1 MNLAP
6 LLRESATPPS
16 GCPAVAVDASSNIYL
31 AGSTTSANFP
41 LTPQPTTDP
50 PPAAFQTALATAPD
64 VFVTKLNSA
73 GTAIVFS
80 TYLGGDG
87 ADTSAGVAVDSAF
100 NVVVAGTTS
109 VQQFPGQHF
118 GISGHSGQCGRARIR
133 EQAECDG
140 QRSALLDLSFRQWR
154 GNCSRSGCGLQKQDL
169 RHWHHHIY
177 RSAGCNSFVSRH
189 SGCDSG
195 RLAGYVTNFS

>member
-1 MNLAP
+1 MIDPVLTYSTY
-6 LLRESATPPS
+6 LGGSGDESCSVITGVATPPS
-16 GCPAVAVDASSNIYL
+16 GCPAVAIDASSDIYL

-87 ADTSAGVAVDSAF
+87 ADITAGVAVDSAF
-100 NVVVAGTTS
+100 NVVVAGTTTS
-109 VQQFPGQHF
+109 SNFPVSTSAFQGT
-118 GISGHSGQCGRARIR
+118 
-133 EQAECDG
+133 
-140 QRSALLDLSFRQWR
+140 RSNA
-154 GNCSRSGCGLQKQDL
+154 NA
-169 RHWHHHIY
+169 H
-177 RSAGCNSFVSRH
+177 AFVS
-189 SGCDSG
+189 G
-195 RLAGYVTNFS
+195 